1 MKASAGTDIVICGR
15 LYGTEGT
22 DGKVKHSIYMYIQGK
37 RVPWVL
43 SFSFVYFKKVHEYL
57 FSRKKY
63 TAGLN
68 MIYGG
73 AEYDHWRQI
82 I

>member
-1 MKASAGTDIVICGR
+1 
-15 LYGTEGT
+15 
-22 DGKVKHSIYMYIQGK
+22 MYIQGK